1 MKIEFAG
8 PSLKQLAEDSS
19 TRSRLPHDV
28 IRSFRKTIML
38 IDAAVDQRDIR
49 NIPGNRL
56 ERLKGNRSAQHSIRL
71 NKQWRLI
78 LEFHDNDQSVTTV
91 TVIEI
96 VDYHKG

>member
-1 MKIEFAG
+1 MKIEFAD

-28 IRSFRKTIML
+28 IRSFRKALML

-56 ERLKGNRSAQHSIRL
+56 EKLKGSRSHQYSIRL

-78 LEFHDNDQSVTTV
+78 VEFHHEDQRVTTV